1 MKTFRTLPIIALT
14 ALAACVPQREKAPAP
29 PPPAPAPPPPAPAPP
44 PPSVTNWA
52 DIPLTP
58 GNWYYNDEGQVSS
71 ALFGPPASEA
81 AFIVRCD
88 KAQGR
93 ITLLREGATS
103 GQTMTIRTSFTARN
117 LPVSVQAEPLS
128 YIWVALDAGDPLL
141 DSIAFSRGRFT
152 VEVPGTP
159 MLVIPAWP
167 EPARVVEDCRK

>member
-1 MKTFRTLPIIALT
+1 MKTFRTLPIIAVS
-14 ALAACVPQREKAPAP
+14 ALAACVPQREEAPVPPPPVPAP
-29 PPPAPAPPPPAPAPP
+29 PPPAPAPPPPPAAD
-44 PPSVTNWA
+44 WA

-58 GNWYYNDEGQVSS
+58 GNWYYKDEGQVSS

-88 KAQGR
+88 KAGGR
-93 ITLLREGATS
+93 ISLLREGTTS

-117 LPVSVQAEPLS
+117 LPVSVQTEPLS
-128 YIWVALDAGDPLL
+128 YILAPLDAGDPLL

-152 VEVPGTP
+152 VEVPGTA

-167 EPARVVEDCRK
+167 EPARVVEDCRR